1 MIDPV
6 ASARYS
12 SFVPSIEYR
21 LIAVGKGGRLS
32 LYKPHQSL
40 DGAPNPCHIRSNG
53 RCQSISPAVQSIG
66 NRRPSVVVTLLFY
79 SFMVQSKPW
88 VMHHTHPGLPFL
100 LSQLRRPQS
109 RYGASPASTDL
120 SASTPHATGAMPAIL
135 PLKGVVTLVI
145 AGVCYLSPWKTRG
158 RGSSIAAQHAAL
170 LTEKCNPAKSHHELL
185 WLDDVAIMA
194 HGV

>member
-1 MIDPV
+1 MEGSTSRLCISVIDPV

-32 LYKPHQSL
+32 LYNPHQSL

-88 VMHHTHPGLPFL
+88 VMHHTHPGL
-100 LSQLRRPQS
+100 LSRSPNFAVLNPGTEHPLHQPTSQRPHRTRRAPCLRSYR
-109 RYGASPASTDL
+109 
-120 SASTPHATGAMPAIL
+120 
-135 PLKGVVTLVI
+135 
-145 AGVCYLSPWKTRG
+145 
-158 RGSSIAAQHAAL
+158 
-170 LTEKCNPAKSHHELL
+170 
-185 WLDDVAIMA
+185 
-194 HGV
+194 